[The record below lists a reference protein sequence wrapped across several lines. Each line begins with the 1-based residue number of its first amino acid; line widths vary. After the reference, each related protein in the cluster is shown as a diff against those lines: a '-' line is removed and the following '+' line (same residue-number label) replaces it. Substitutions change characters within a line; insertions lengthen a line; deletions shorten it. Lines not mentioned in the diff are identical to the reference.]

1 MKKSICLFC
10 ANYLPNLGGV
20 ERYVYNLA
28 KQLLNMGHSVT
39 VVTSNVFDLPGY
51 EVSDEGIEIFRMP
64 CYNIMKGR
72 YPILKKNAG
81 FKELDKQLSEK
92 HFDIAVINARFYI
105 HSVYAAKFAH
115 KNNIPMLTIEH
126 GSSHLSV
133 NSKLLD
139 RFGAIYEHILTAV
152 LKKYCKDYY
161 GVSQAACDWSG
172 HFGIESKGTLYNAI
186 DIENIKSIESEK
198 ICSYREEYNIPNDAT
213 VITYTGRLV
222 KEKGSY
228 ELAEA
233 FDSLNDKNAYLF
245 IAGDGEQ
252 YDKIA
257 EICAKNKQIIT
268 LGKIDFS
275 HIVALLSESNIFCL
289 PTVYPE
295 GLPTSILEAVAL
307 KNFVITTTVGGAKEL
322 VTDAS
327 MGILLD
333 DNSVQKIADALKYA
347 LDNKEECNKAAEK
360 CYDRLL
366 QLFTWQ
372 KTAEKLESLIK

>member
-1 MKKSICLFC
+1 MKKSFCLFC

-20 ERYVYNLA
+20 ERYVNNLA
-28 KQLLNMGHSVT
+28 KRLVAHGHSVT

-51 EVSDEGIEIFRMP
+51 EVSDEGIEMFRMP
-64 CYNIMKGR
+64 CYNVMKGR
-72 YPILKKNAG
+72 YPILKKNAE
-81 FKELDKQLSEK
+81 FKKLDEQLSQK
-92 HFDIAVINARFYI
+92 HFDMAVINARFYI

-115 KNNIPMLTIEH
+115 RNNIPMLTIEH

-133 NSKLLD
+133 NNRVLD
-139 RFGAIYEHILTAV
+139 WFGAIYEHALTAT

-172 HFGIESKGTLYNAI
+172 HFGIKSKGTLYNAI
-186 DIENIKSIESEK
+186 DIENIESLAKEPV
-198 ICSYREEYNIPNDAT
+198 CSYRKEYNISDDAV

-228 ELAEA
+228 ELACA
-233 FDSLNDKNAYLF
+233 FNELSNSNSYLL

-252 YDKIA
+252 FDKIA
-257 EICAKNKQIIT
+257 PISDKNKRIIL
-268 LGKIDFS
+268 LGKIDFA
-275 HIVALLSESNIFCL
+275 HIVALLNESDVFCL

-322 VTDAS
+322 VTDNS
-327 MGILLD
+327 MGVLLD
-333 DNSVQKIADALKYA
+333 DNSIDKIAAALKYA
-347 LDNKEECNKAAEK
+347 LSNKEKRNAATEK

-366 QLFTWQ
+366 QYFTWE
-372 KTAEKLESLIK
+372 KTAEKLESLVK

>member
-1 MKKSICLFC
+1 MKKSFCLFC

-20 ERYVYNLA
+20 ERYVNNLA
-28 KQLLNMGHSVT
+28 KQLIKLGHSVT
-39 VVTSNVFDLPGY
+39 VVTSNVFDLPDY
-51 EVSDEGIEIFRMP
+51 ETDENGIEIFRMP

-72 YPILKKNAG
+72 YPILKKNDK
-81 FKELDKQLSEK
+81 FKMLDKQLASK
-92 HFDIAVINARFYI
+92 HFDLAVINARFYI
-105 HSVYAAKFAH
+105 HSVYAAKFSY

-133 NSKLLD
+133 NNKVLD
-139 RFGAIYEHILTAV
+139 WFGSIYEHALTAI

-172 HFGIESKGTLYNAI
+172 HFGIKSKGTLYNAI
-186 DIENIKSIESEK
+186 DIENIKSLENEK
-198 ICSYREEYNIPNDAT
+198 VCSYREKYNIPQDAA

-228 ELAEA
+228 ELACA
-233 FDSLNDKNAYLF
+233 FNGLSDNNAYLL

-252 YDKIA
+252 LDKISQ
-257 EICAKNKQIIT
+257 ISTNNNRIIT
-268 LGKIDFS
+268 LGKVDFK
-275 HIVALLSESNIFCL
+275 HIVALLSESDIFCL

-322 VTDAS
+322 ITDNT
-327 MGILLD
+327 MGVLLG
-333 DNSVQKIADALKYA
+333 DNSVQKIADALKA
-347 LDNKEECNKAAEK
+347 TLSDKEMRIAATEK

-366 QLFTWQ
+366 QYFTWG
-372 KTAEKLESLIK
+372 KTAEKLESLVK

>member
-1 MKKSICLFC
+1 MKSFCLFC

-20 ERYVYNLA
+20 ERYVNNLA
-28 KQLLNMGHSVT
+28 KQLIKMGHRVT

-51 EVSDEGIEIFRMP
+51 ETDENGIEIFRMP

-72 YPILKKNAG
+72 YPILKKNDR
-81 FKELDKQLSEK
+81 FKMLDKQLASK
-92 HFDIAVINARFYI
+92 HFDLAVINARFYI
-105 HSVYAAKFAH
+105 HSVYAAEFAY
-115 KNNIPMLTIEH
+115 KNNIPMITIEH

-133 NSKLLD
+133 NNKVLD
-139 RFGAIYEHILTAV
+139 WFGSIYEHALTAI

-172 HFGIESKGTLYNAI
+172 HFAIKSKGTLYNAI
-186 DIENIKSIESEK
+186 DIENIKSLENEK
-198 ICSYREEYNIPNDAT
+198 VCSYREEYNIPKDAA

-228 ELAEA
+228 ELACA
-233 FDSLNDKNAYLF
+233 FNELSDNNAYLL

-252 YDKIA
+252 LDKIS
-257 EICAKNKQIIT
+257 QISANNNRVVT
-268 LGKIDFS
+268 LGKVDFK
-275 HIVALLSESNIFCL
+275 HIVALLSESDIFCL

-322 VTDAS
+322 ITDNTL
-327 MGILLD
+327 GVLLE
-333 DNSVQKIADALKYA
+333 DNSVQKIADALKAA
-347 LDNKEECNKAAEK
+347 LSDKEMRIAATEK

-366 QLFTWQ
+366 QYFTWE
-372 KTAEKLESLIK
+372 KTAEKLESLVM

>member
-1 MKKSICLFC
+1 MRKSICLFC

-28 KQLLNMGHSVT
+28 KQLLELGHSVT
-39 VVTSNVFDLPGY
+39 VVTSNVFDLSGY

-64 CYNIMKGR
+64 CYNVMKGR
-72 YPILKKNAG
+72 YPILKKNAA
-81 FKELDKQLSEK
+81 FKKLDKQLSEN
-92 HFDIAVINARFYI
+92 HFDLVVINARFYI

-133 NSKLLD
+133 NNKFLD
-139 RFGAIYEHILTAV
+139 FFGEIYEHALTKA

-172 HFGIESKGTLYNAI
+172 HFGIKSKGTLYNAI
-186 DIENIKSIESEK
+186 DIENIKSLENQK
-198 ICSYREEYNIPNDAT
+198 VCSYRKEYNISQDAT

-228 ELAEA
+228 ELSEA
-233 FDSLNDKNAYLF
+233 FDGLNDKNAYLF

-252 YDKIA
+252 FDKIA
-257 EICAKNKQIIT
+257 NISVHNNRVIT
-268 LGKIDFS
+268 LGKIDFN
-275 HIVALLSESNIFCL
+275 HIVALLSESDIFCL

-322 VTDAS
+322 ITDNTF
-327 MGILLD
+327 GILLE
-333 DNSVQKIADALKYA
+333 DNSVQKIEEALKIA
-347 LDNKEECNKAAEK
+347 LSDKEMRVAATEK

-366 QLFTWQ
+366 RNFTWQ
-372 KTAEKLESLIK
+372 KTAEKLESLVK

>member
-28 KQLLNMGHSVT
+28 KQLIEMGHSVT
-39 VVTSNVFDLPGY
+39 VVTSNVFDLAGY
-51 EVSDEGIEIFRMP
+51 EVDENGIEIFRMP
-64 CYNIMKGR
+64 CYNIMAGR
-72 YPILKKNAG
+72 YPILKKNAE
-81 FKELDKQLSEK
+81 FKKLDMQLSQK
-92 HFDIAVINARFYI
+92 QFDLAVINARFYV
-105 HSVYAAKFAH
+105 HSVYAAKFAY
-115 KNNIPMLTIEH
+115 KNNISMLTIEH

-133 NSKLLD
+133 NNKFLD
-139 RFGAIYEHILTAV
+139 FFGEIYEHALTKV

-172 HFGIESKGTLYNAI
+172 HFGIKSKGTLYNAI
-186 DIENIKSIESEK
+186 DIENIKSLENQK
-198 ICSYREEYNIPNDAT
+198 ACSYRKEYNISQDAT

-228 ELAEA
+228 ELSEA
-233 FDSLNDKNAYLF
+233 FDSLNDQNAYLF

-257 EICAKNKQIIT
+257 NISAHNNRVIT
-268 LGKIDFS
+268 LGKIDFN
-275 HIVALLSESNIFCL
+275 HIVALLSESDIFCL

-322 VTDAS
+322 ITDNTL
-327 MGILLD
+327 GILLE
-333 DNSVQKIADALKYA
+333 DNSVQKIEEALKIA
-347 LDNKEECNKAAEK
+347 LSDKDMRISATEK

-366 QLFTWQ
+366 RYFTWQ
-372 KTAEKLESLIK
+372 KTAEKLESLVK

>member
-1 MKKSICLFC
+1 MKKSFCLFC

-28 KQLLNMGHSVT
+28 KQLIKKGHDVT
-39 VVTSNVFDLPGY
+39 VVTSNVFGLVSY
-51 EVSDEGIEIFRMP
+51 EKSEEGIEVYRMP
-64 CYNIMKGR
+64 CYNIMAGR
-72 YPILKKNAG
+72 YPILKKNAE
-81 FKELDKQLSEK
+81 FKRLDEELSKK
-92 HFDIAVINARFYI
+92 HFDIAVINARFYV

-115 KNNIPMLTIEH
+115 RNNIPMLTIEH

-133 NSKLLD
+133 DNKFLD
-139 RFGAIYEHILTAV
+139 FFGEIYEHILTGV

-172 HFGIESKGTLYNAI
+172 HFGIKSKGTLYNAI
-186 DIENIKSIESEK
+186 DIENIENLSENPV
-198 ICSYREEYNIPNDAT
+198 CSYRKENDIPDDAV

-228 ELAEA
+228 ELSCA
-233 FDSLNDKNAYLF
+233 FDRLDNEDAYLL

-252 YDKIA
+252 YDKIT
-257 EICAKNKQIIT
+257 ELTKKNNRIIL
-268 LGKIDFS
+268 LGKIDFA
-275 HIVALLSESNIFCL
+275 HIVALLKESDIFCL

-322 VTDAS
+322 VTDDS
-327 MGILLD
+327 KGILLSCNNVEEIETALNKTVAD
-333 DNSVQKIADALKYA
+333 KDMRDKAVENCYNS
-347 LDNKEECNKAAEK
+347 
-360 CYDRLL
+360 LL
-366 QLFTWQ
+366 QSFTWE
-372 KTAEKLESLIK
+372 KTAEKLERLVK

>member
-1 MKKSICLFC
+1 MKKSFCLFC

-28 KQLLNMGHSVT
+28 KQLIKFGHSVT
-39 VVTSNVFDLPGY
+39 VVTSNVFDLASY
-51 EVSDEGIEIFRMP
+51 EVSDEGIEVFRLP
-64 CYNIMKGR
+64 CYNVMKGR
-72 YPILKKNAG
+72 YPILKKNDE
-81 FKELDKQLSEK
+81 FKKLDKQLSDK
-92 HFDIAVINARFYI
+92 HFDLAVINARFYI

-115 KNNIPMLTIEH
+115 KNNIPVLTIEH

-133 NSKLLD
+133 NSKFLD
-139 RFGAIYEHILTAV
+139 FFGEIYEHALTLV

-172 HFGIESKGTLYNAI
+172 HFKICSNGTLYNAI
-186 DIENIKSIESEK
+186 DIENIQDLEK
-198 ICSYREEYNIPNDAT
+198 NKVCSYRKEHNIPNDAA

-228 ELAEA
+228 ELACA
-233 FDSLNDKNAYLF
+233 FDSLNNENSYLL

-252 YDKIA
+252 TDRILKLC
-257 EICAKNKQIIT
+257 EHNKRIIL

-275 HIVALLSESNIFCL
+275 HIVALLSESDIFCL

-307 KNFVITTTVGGAKEL
+307 KNFIITTTVGGAKEL
-322 VTDAS
+322 VCDERF
-327 MGILLD
+327 GILLN
-333 DNSVQKIADALKYA
+333 DNTPDNILNALEKALSDKTARIDAT
-347 LDNKEECNKAAEK
+347 EK
-360 CYDRLL
+360 CYARLFEY
-366 QLFTWQ
+366 FTWE
-372 KTAEKLESLIK
+372 KTAEKLENLVK